1 MARDYRSEYD
11 NYHSTTK
18 QKRRRAGRNTAR
30 RRVLKGKKSRLD
42 VDHVDRNPTNNSRKN
57 LRLSTRKRNRG
68 WRKQG

>member
-42 VDHVDRNPTNNSRKN
+42 VDHVDRNPMNNSRKN

>member
-30 RRVLKGKKSRLD
+30 RRVLKGRKSRLD
-42 VDHVDRNPTNNSRKN
+42 VDHVDRNPMNNSRKN

>member
-30 RRVLKGKKSRLD
+30 RRVLKGRKSRLD
-42 VDHVDRNPTNNSRKN
+42 VDHVDRNSMNNSRKN

>member
-11 NYHSTTK
+11 NYHSTAK

-42 VDHVDRNPTNNSRKN
+42 VDHVDRNPMNNSRKN

>member
-30 RRVLKGKKSRLD
+30 RRVLKGRKSRLD